1 MIHMQNYVFLMLLN
15 VKVFNLMLRTNERR
29 NIKRWNDN
37 KCKFECKELID
48 KEIRDIEFCME
59 TLCFQL

>member
-1 MIHMQNYVFLMLLN
+1 
-15 VKVFNLMLRTNERR
+15 MLRTNERR
-29 NIKRWNDN
+29 NIKRWNNN

-48 KEIRDIEFCME
+48 KGIRDIEFCME